1 MMKDSELKLVDIKQY
16 NPILHQYVLDKK
28 IKLQDAYNL
37 ARSGIEMVSEY
48 KGRGSKNMNLPPLNK
63 MFDNMM
69 KAHKPSI
76 EELLDEIKNQFQFTF
91 DSKVKDYL
99 EK

>member
-1 MMKDSELKLVDIKQY
+1 MKDKDLKLADIKQY
-16 NPILHQYVLDKK
+16 NKILYQYVLDNK
-28 IKLQDAYNL
+28 IGLQDAFNL

-48 KGRGSKNMNLPPLNK
+48 KGRGTRNMNLPPLNK

-76 EELLDEIKNQFQFTF
+76 EELLDLIKKEWTFTF
-91 DSKVKDYL
+91 EDKVKDYL

>member
-1 MMKDSELKLVDIKQY
+1 MKDKELKMADIKQY
-16 NPILHQYVLDKK
+16 NKILYQYVLDNK
-28 IKLQDAYNL
+28 IGLQDAFNL

-48 KGRGSKNMNLPPLNK
+48 KGRGTRNMNLPPLNK

-76 EELLDEIKNQFQFTF
+76 EELLDLIKKEWTFTF
-91 DSKVKDYL
+91 EDKVKDYL

>member
-1 MMKDSELKLVDIKQY
+1 MKDSESKLVDIKQY

-37 ARSGIEMVSEY
+37 ARSGIEIVSEY
-48 KGRGSKNMNLPPLNK
+48 KGRGTRSKNLPTLDK
-63 MFDNMM
+63 EIETIM
-69 KAHKPSI
+69 KSHKPSL
-76 EELLDEIKNQFQFTF
+76 ESLLDSIKKQFVFTW
-91 DSKVKDYL
+91 DKSIKDYL

>member
-1 MMKDSELKLVDIKQY
+1 MKDKDLKLADIKKY
-16 NPILHQYVLDKK
+16 SEILYQYVLDDE
-28 IKLQDAYNL
+28 IKLQLAYNL
-37 ARSGIEMVSEY
+37 ARSKIELVNEY
-48 KGRGSKNMNLPPLNK
+48 KGRGSKNINLPPFNK

-76 EELLDEIKNQFQFTF
+76 EELLDEIKKQFQFTF